1 MSQCLVK
8 PHKTHETRRVR
19 EPLGAGEVGRGKE
32 SLAEGDHSVQRE
44 RKIETGLQ
52 RDIGK
57 ETKM

>member
-1 MSQCLVK
+1 M
-8 PHKTHETRRVR
+8 
-19 EPLGAGEVGRGKE
+19 GAGEVGRGKE